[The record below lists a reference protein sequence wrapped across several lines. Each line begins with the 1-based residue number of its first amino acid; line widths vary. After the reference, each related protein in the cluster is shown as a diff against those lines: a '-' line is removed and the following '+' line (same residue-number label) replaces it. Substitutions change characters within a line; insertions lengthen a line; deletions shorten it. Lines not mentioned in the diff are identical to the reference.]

1 MHARVATVS
10 LIVATWLFPFSTD
23 LPAAISALE
32 TRKAAPDFTLAD
44 AKGESIKLSHY
55 QGKVVL
61 LDFWATWCHG
71 CKTEIPW
78 YMEFQRKYEKQG
90 LVAIGVS
97 MDKEGWEAVK
107 PYLKEH
113 PIHYAIVV
121 GNEELSKQY
130 GVSELPVTVLIDRDG
145 KIADA
150 HTGMV
155 ERDALDKEIQAL
167 LKEGAAK

>member
-1 MHARVATVS
+1 MFAMCSFCFVVSIGSVAS
-10 LIVATWLFPFSTD
+10 LSETQ
-23 LPAAISALE
+23 

-44 AKGESIKLSHY
+44 AKGAPIKLSHY

-78 YMEFQRKYEKQG
+78 YMEFQRKYEKEG

-113 PIHYAIVV
+113 PINYAIVV
-121 GNEELSKQY
+121 GTEELSGQY
-130 GVSELPVTVLIDRDG
+130 GVSELPVTLLIDRDG

-155 ERDALDKEIQAL
+155 ERDAFDKEIQAL
-167 LKEGAAK
+167 LKEGTAK